1 MVDKAR
7 EKNLVLMEAAH
18 WYYHPFRQRMQEVI
32 ASGVLGEVQH
42 VYSNFC
48 SPGKPG
54 QPLRDTEA
62 TMQKIRYSSELA
74 GGAMMDQ
81 ITGQQNPVK
90 YRRQRE
96 RIIHDKTQ
104 MMITVDITKTRLR
117 VRGQMTVGQ
126 LKQG

>member
-1 MVDKAR
+1 MITGNPV
-7 EKNLVLMEAAH
+7 
-18 WYYHPFRQRMQEVI
+18 FQ
-32 ASGVLGEVQH
+32 
-42 VYSNFC
+42 
-48 SPGKPG
+48 PG
-54 QPLRDTEA
+54 QGINDT
-62 TMQKIRYSSELA
+62 QQPSIRG